1 MKIISVKISNYRNL
15 SGIEINFNSDS
26 NYIIGENNLGKSNL
40 LDILEIVLNG
50 KKFDEDDYF
59 NEQFNIEMVL
69 KLKLEDYEKGYFG
82 DNFSPDNSNEISLLY
97 KQNINDS
104 FPTVTCLDTDETIP
118 IKSIKKIHYIRYS
131 STDSPMKELKISSPN
146 TAGKVFSGISKIYF
160 QDESNKNDFLNQET
174 LAIFSDYVNDK
185 LSCIKGFSQYG
196 IKATVLQKQNDIMSN
211 LFYFWDEVR
220 QLETTGS
227 GIQYITMASLN
238 VLSQI
243 MTLFNKRTV
252 NIKEHISYDKDG
264 RKLLPIIVALDE
276 PEVHLH
282 PYLQRS
288 LIKYYKSILD
298 NKDEEFIRL
307 LKECFDIDGLDGQLI
322 IVTHSPDVL
331 VDDYRN
337 IIRFYRIN
345 EKTDVVSWDSS
356 NVKFSSSVEKQLIM
370 KFRDLREAF
379 YAHCVILFEGETEY
393 GCIPYFAEKLG
404 ISLDD
409 NCICAIHGH
418 GESNIQYLRQLLD
431 YFKIP
436 SVAIYDGDVKG
447 DRVSGVNQEYYT
459 NEPCLEVEIVKSLF
473 KNGKVKLIKTISK
486 EINSQVETV
495 MDSNYVKKEFK
506 KINRSLDGYKPKKL
520 IEIEDSKAI
529 DFCDFNS
536 IWWMK
541 TKGVLTG
548 RLIGDLVPRDSIPK
562 CYTDTLYEAVEIA
575 NGNK

>member
-1 MKIISVKISNYRNL
+1 MEIINVKISNYRNL
-15 SGIEINFNSDS
+15 NGIEITFDNDS

-40 LDILEIVLNG
+40 LDVLETVLNG
-50 KKFDEDDYF
+50 KKFEENDYF
-59 NEQFNIEMVL
+59 DEQLDIEVII

-104 FPTVTCLDTDETIP
+104 FPNVTCLDTDETIP
-118 IKSIKKIHYIRYS
+118 IKSLKKIHYVRYS
-131 STDSPMKELKISSPN
+131 STDSPVKELKISSPN
-146 TAGKVFSGISKIYF
+146 TAGKVFAGISKKYL
-160 QDESNKNDFLNQET
+160 QDKSNRSDFLNEET
-174 LAIFSDYVNDK
+174 LTLFTDYVNDK
-185 LSCIKGFSQYG
+185 LSCIKGISKYG
-196 IKATVLQKQNDIMSN
+196 IRATVSPNQNDIIAN
-211 LFYFWDEVR
+211 LFYFSDEVR

-227 GIQYITMASLN
+227 GIQYIAMASLN

-252 NIKEHISYDKDG
+252 NAKEHISHDIDG

-288 LIKYYKSILD
+288 LIKYYKSILNNED
-298 NKDEEFIRL
+298 KEFIRL

-322 IVTHSPDVL
+322 VVTHSPDIL
-331 VDDYRN
+331 IDDYRN
-337 IIRFYRIN
+337 LIRFYKLN
-345 EKTDVVSWDSS
+345 EKTEVVSWDSS
-356 NVKFSSSVEKQLIM
+356 KTKFSNSVEKQLIM
-370 KFRDLREAF
+370 KFRDLRESF
-379 YAHCVILFEGETEY
+379 YAHCVILFEGETEF

-409 NCICAIHGH
+409 NCICAIHGQ

-447 DRVSGVNQEYYT
+447 DRVSGINHEYYT
-459 NEPCLEVEIVKSLF
+459 DEPCLEVEIVKSLF
-473 KNGKVKLIKTISK
+473 SNGEIELIKNISK
-486 EINSQVETV
+486 AINSQVETV
-495 MDSNYVKKEFK
+495 MDSDYVKKGFK
-506 KINRSLDGYKPKKL
+506 KLDRNLDGYTPIKL
-520 IEIEDSKAI
+520 SEIDESNEI
-529 DFCDFNS
+529 DFCDFHS

-548 RLIGDLVPRDSIPK
+548 RLIGDLVPKNSIPK
-562 CYTDTLYEAVEIA
+562 CYTDALNEAVELS
-575 NGNK
+575 NGNR